1 MNPKKWRLHLHV
13 HRQLFAW
20 QHNSTQ
26 EVLQW
31 QKLHEDSIFFCWCWK
46 VWEMS
51 QKGRTKFIQK
61 QSIFPPE
68 VHRLLIKSSL
78 DSQWLPRET
87 SKFLMTH
94 DSSMHMFMFFSPF
107 EDISNLNLA
116 QKKDM
121 KFVKRRGTCNLCHH
135 LLLRMYLVAASTF
148 PHSHDRRT
156 P

>member
-1 MNPKKWRLHLHV
+1 
-13 HRQLFAW
+13 
-20 QHNSTQ
+20 
-26 EVLQW
+26 
-31 QKLHEDSIFFCWCWK
+31 
-46 VWEMS
+46 MS

-135 LLLRMYLVAASTF
+135 FFGCIWS
-148 PHSHDRRT
+148 PPQHSHIPMTVGRRRT
-156 P
+156 CQELKPRQLQEGCLQSNSPHPMFPQGVTNSKLQKRGETLQ